1 MPRCDTPGTGAL
13 TRTTA
18 AIGYIG
24 PTQYTHARRLPVDVI
39 VTVPDGTSLDGAIV
53 ELYRETDGHIAAEVR
68 IPAPTDQ
75 P

>member
-1 MPRCDTPGTGAL
+1 M
-13 TRTTA
+13 
-18 AIGYIG
+18 
-24 PTQYTHARRLPVDVI
+24 
-39 VTVPDGTSLDGAIV
+39 VTVPDGTDLDGAIV